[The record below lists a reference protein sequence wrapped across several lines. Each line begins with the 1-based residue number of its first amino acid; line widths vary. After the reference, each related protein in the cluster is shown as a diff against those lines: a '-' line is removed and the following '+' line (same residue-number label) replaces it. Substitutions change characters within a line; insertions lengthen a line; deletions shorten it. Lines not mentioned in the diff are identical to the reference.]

1 MTVAAILVLAVG
13 SYAYRI
19 VGPVLGGQLKLS
31 ERVRRIL
38 LIAAAILL
46 LALVTTSALTQGH
59 SFAGFARPAGVG
71 VGAVLAIRKAP
82 FVVVVIAAAATT
94 ALLRLAGVP

>member
-1 MTVAAILVLAVG
+1 MTVAAIVVLALG

-19 VGPVLGGQLKLS
+19 VGPVLGGRLKLS

-38 LIAAAILL
+38 LIAAAVLL

-71 VGAVLAIRKAP
+71 VGAVLALRKAP
-82 FVVVVIAAAATT
+82 FVLVVIAAAATT